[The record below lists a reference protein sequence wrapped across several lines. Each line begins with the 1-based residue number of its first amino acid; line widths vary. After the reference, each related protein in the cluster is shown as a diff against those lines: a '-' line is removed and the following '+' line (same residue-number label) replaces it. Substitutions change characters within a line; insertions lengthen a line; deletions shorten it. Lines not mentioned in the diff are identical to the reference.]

1 MEFRYMG
8 FDQKGS
14 DRVFRFDC
22 LAKGEPARHFT
33 VTANMAL
40 FLAHR
45 VAIQEG
51 PGLCAI
57 KLAAELEKGLDAS
70 HELTSDDLSAHASNV
85 AAAAARKAESR
96 KSTPRRAPEATAY
109 EASPWRTAKSF

>member
-14 DRVFRFDC
+14 ARIYRFDC
-22 LAKGEPARHFT
+22 LEKGEAARHFT
-33 VTANMAL
+33 VSAEMGL

-51 PGLCAI
+51 PALCAV
-57 KLAAELEKGLDAS
+57 KLAADLEKDAGVP
-70 HELTSDDLSAHASNV
+70 HELTSQDLSAYAQTITE
-85 AAAAARKAESR
+85 AAARKAESR
-96 KSTPRRAPEATAY
+96 KSTPKRSGTSAS
-109 EASPWRTAKSF
+109 EASPWRSSGSF